1 MKSYITILLLPL
13 VGVIS
18 NPVLAHHGHDG
29 YTKFDQRIER
39 QHKRIKKGIHNDS
52 LTKKEAKKLRQQHRY
67 IKKLNRHFLKDGHL
81 SRYER
86 KTLQRELDH
95 ASKRI
100 YRFKHNHHYRDNDSH
115 GHRHSKKKHYRHT
128 YRYGSHDHD
137 RSGLIGYRDDD

>member
-1 MKSYITILLLPL
+1 MNNCRTILVLPL
-13 VGVIS
+13 VAVLS

-39 QHKRIKKGIHNDS
+39 QHKRIKKGIRNDL
-52 LTKKEAKKLRQQHRY
+52 LTKKEAKKLRKQHRY
-67 IKKLNRHFLKDGHL
+67 LKKLNRHFQKDGRL

-100 YRFKHNHHYRDNDSH
+100 YRLKHNDRYRDNESH
-115 GHRHSKKKHYRHT
+115 GHRHSKKKRYGLT
-128 YRYGSHDHD
+128 YRYKNHNHD
-137 RSGLIGYRDDD
+137 RADFLGYRDDD